1 MLIVYSNKNQNYISH
16 SPPGHQYVQHGGE
29 SNSTSCGHRVRHR
42 GLRLPNKLSF
52 SKGVCH
58 RRTGFALLPLDH
70 LILIRTLEHP
80 IATHTLL
87 HDILCYYE
95 IAVCR
100 LPSRTKNLRSC
111 STVPHT
117 AAFLPL
123 RCLPSTTTTM
133 PCFLLPQASLP
144 LGYRPSSTV
153 RCLPSFTTMPPFTTT
168 EAAQYDAFLPP
179 LATLPLRCRPLCT
192 NVAVLSQRCLPPAN
206 TFDDRCRHRCLPPFH
221 AFLSVTTVL
230 PSSPTTKM
238 QQPLSSVASI
248 F

>member
-1 MLIVYSNKNQNYISH
+1 MFIQTKTKIAFRTARLDTSTYNM
-16 SPPGHQYVQHGGE
+16 GGE

-100 LPSRTKNLRSC
+100 LASRTKNLRSC

-192 NVAVLSQRCLPPAN
+192 NVAVLPLRCLPPA
-206 TFDDRCRHRCLPPFH
+206 
-221 AFLSVTTVL
+221 A
-230 PSSPTTKM
+230 K
-238 QQPLSSVASI
+238 
-248 F
+248 